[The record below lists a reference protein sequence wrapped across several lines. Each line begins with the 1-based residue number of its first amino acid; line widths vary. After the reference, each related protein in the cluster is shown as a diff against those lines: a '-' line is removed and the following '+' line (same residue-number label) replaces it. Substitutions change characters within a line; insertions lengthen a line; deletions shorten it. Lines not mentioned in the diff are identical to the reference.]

1 MTEAGRPAAWVAT
14 VAPEE
19 AEGVLKGA
27 YDVQARH
34 IGEPTEFA
42 VVGSPASQA
51 GPRTSMLNQTPYCAS
66 GARHRLE
73 HGGASEELIDQLGG
87 GSEAGGTGDSR
98 LDEIVR
104 YTTIL
109 ARSPAD
115 VTERDI
121 EALRE
126 VGLSDGDIVAVNNLA
141 AYFAYCN
148 RITLGL
154 GLRTQMPAGHAVPRW
169 TTLA

>member
-87 GSEAGGTGDSR
+87 GSGAGGTGDSR
-98 LDEIVR
+98 LDEVLR
-104 YTTIL
+104 DPTTL
-109 ARSPAD
+109 PPRPAD
-115 VTERDI
+115 VTQRRLD
-121 EALRE
+121 A
-126 VGLSDGDIVAVNNLA
+126 
-141 AYFAYCN
+141 
-148 RITLGL
+148 
-154 GLRTQMPAGHAVPRW
+154 P
-169 TTLA
+169 